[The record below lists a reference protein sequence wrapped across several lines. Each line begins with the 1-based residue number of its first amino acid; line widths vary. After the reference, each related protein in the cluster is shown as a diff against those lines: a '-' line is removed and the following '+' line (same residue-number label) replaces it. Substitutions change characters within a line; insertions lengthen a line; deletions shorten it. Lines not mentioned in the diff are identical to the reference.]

1 MNNSSL
7 EYREDIT
14 NKIIESLEKG
24 KAPWQKPW
32 IDMVPVNA
40 VTGNYYQGINSIIL
54 SVEGEKLSEDGDPR
68 WATKKQAD
76 SRGWTIRKGAKATT
90 IRVLILRDKKIMLP
104 DTCAKSVS
112 SSGKKPPIRRVF
124 EVYHASQ
131 IQGIPPFVELK
142 NKPIVSNKILDRI
155 IFYSSARIFEGGNEA
170 YYSPRDDLIRM
181 PYRSTFLDSESYYST
196 LLHEL
201 THWTGHSSRL
211 NRFFSWSLKPN
222 SEAYAR
228 EELVAEIASMFLML
242 ETGVRSTQEHFN
254 NHIGYIAS
262 WISLLRSDPNAI
274 FKAAQ
279 DARKATDF
287 IMSFRDEATNE
298 VKVAS

>member
-1 MNNSSL
+1 LRGASTVWRGD
-7 EYREDIT
+7 YT
-14 NKIIESLEKG
+14 N
-24 KAPWQKPW
+24 Q
-32 IDMVPVNA
+32 
-40 VTGNYYQGINSIIL
+40 Y
-54 SVEGEKLSEDGDPR
+54 SE
-68 WATKKQAD
+68 T
-76 SRGWTIRKGAKATT
+76 
-90 IRVLILRDKKIMLP
+90 
-104 DTCAKSVS
+104 
-112 SSGKKPPIRRVF
+112 
-124 EVYHASQ
+124 
-131 IQGIPPFVELK
+131 IQGGVFL
-142 NKPIVSNKILDRI
+142 
-155 IFYSSARIFEGGNEA
+155 
-170 YYSPRDDLIRM
+170 
-181 PYRSTFLDSESYYST
+181 PY
-196 LLHEL
+196 
-201 THWTGHSSRL
+201 HWTGHSSRL

-262 WISLLRSDPNAI
+262 WISLLKSDPNAI